1 MIQDIAPHKYYVD
14 YQPSVPNDTDLV
26 LIYGHHTIL
35 CNFEDPEIRYPSIA
49 EIAAVFPEIKEK
61 AKFLF
66 RIDETDYYELRSPQL
81 PEFGIWKYENTLILR
96 SAVPGWLGFAGIT
109 GYQIHTWYTDTPTAA
124 AAERRCMRLEM
135 NARCSALPAAHSPI
149 RSSARASSLPSPTV
163 TVCCSRSTH
172 LPTAATAST
181 PSWPAIPRSVR
192 HWNRRCTVKSWKKSD

>member
-26 LIYGHHTIL
+26 LIYGHHTIM

-49 EIAAVFPEIKEK
+49 EITAVFPEIKEK

-109 GYQIHTWYTDTPTAA
+109 GYQIHTWYTDHT
-124 AAERRCMRLEM
+124 
-135 NARCSALPAAHSPI
+135 
-149 RSSARASSLPSPTV
+149 
-163 TVCCSRSTH
+163 
-172 LPTAATAST
+172 
-181 PSWPAIPRSVR
+181 
-192 HWNRRCTVKSWKKSD
+192 

>member
-26 LIYGHHTIL
+26 LIYGHHTIM

-49 EIAAVFPEIKEK
+49 EITAVFPEIKEK

-109 GYQIHTWYTDTPTAA
+109 GYQIHTWYTDHTYCGRCGTKMHAPGN
-124 AAERRCMRLEM
+124 ERAMQCPSCGALRGPSA
-135 NARCSALPAAHSPI
+135 ARCSPDFTAMWTAIRPLPSTARNSPLPNGLTVLPS
-149 RSSARASSLPSPTV
+149 RRPRTSSA
-163 TVCCSRSTH
+163 
-172 LPTAATAST
+172 
-181 PSWPAIPRSVR
+181 
-192 HWNRRCTVKSWKKSD
+192 